1 MGYKKIDNRL
11 RVLMENGIAKGHRSM
26 FLLVGPKARDQVVI
40 LHQMLSKSQVKSRP
54 SVLWCYKKE
63 LGFSSHR
70 KKQMRKLQKQLKSGQ
85 QLDDLE
91 NMFETFIAQT
101 NIRYS
106 YYNETH
112 KILGNTYG
120 MLVLQDFEAITPNV
134 LARTIETIE
143 GGGVICILLNTIDS
157 LKQLHTMTMDV
168 HTRYR
173 TEAHQ
178 DVVARFNERFILSVA
193 ACASC
198 VVVDDKLNILPIS
211 SHVAEIV
218 EVPKSDSTKQTAE
231 ALELVKLKESLAETQ
246 PIGAILNQCKT
257 LDQAKAVL
265 KFIDVI
271 SEKTLSSTVSLTAG
285 RGRGK
290 SAALGLSIAAA
301 IAFNYSNIYVTSP
314 SPENLK
320 TLFEFILKGF
330 DAISLKEHN
339 DYEIIQSTNTEFNKA
354 IVRINVFTQHRQC
367 IQYIHPADAAKNKL
381 LVQSAELL
389 VIDEAAA
396 IPLPIVKS
404 LLGQYLVFMSSTI
417 NGYEGTGRS
426 LSLKLLQQ
434 LRQQSA
440 TDNTRNETAIQGRK
454 LFELSLNESIRY
466 NMGDEIE
473 LWLNKLL
480 CLDATIIDNPPSFG
494 CPVPTDCNLYYINR
508 DILFSYHKASENFLQ
523 RLMGLYVASHY
534 KNSPNDLQMISDAP
548 AHHLFCLLP
557 PINTKH
563 MKKVKIPDVLC
574 FIQVCLEGEISQ
586 DSIKASLSRGKR
598 ASGDLIPWT
607 IAQQFQDPHFAS
619 LSGARIVRIAT
630 NPNYQSMGY
639 GGRSIQ
645 LLEDYYRG
653 QYNVNLLKL
662 ANSKDDEN
670 ENDIDG
676 DVKKIN
682 APLLLNLDERKAEKL
697 DYLGVSF
704 GLTPELLKFW
714 KKSGFTP
721 IYLRQTPNDLTGE
734 HSCIMLKVLSN
745 SNNLSDEVGKE
756 NGLQLTNSGLFDSSI
771 SNNLKDGWLTEF
783 WIDFRKR
790 FLSLLSYQFSTFS
803 SIFALNILQNP
814 SVKVNSKSIDLTAE
828 ELMIHFTTYDLKR
841 LELYSQNMVDYHL
854 IVDLLPFVAR
864 LYFLDRFGESFHMS
878 HVQNAILLSIGLQ
891 HNDIDKISAELNLPS
906 TQILGLFSRT
916 IKKISNHFQ
925 SIRSKQV
932 EGQLKLKN
940 IGQTNLNPLTQSL
953 DDELQ
958 EAADIVQRA
967 EQKQKKALAKD
978 LSQYAIKGSEDDWDR
993 ALKGSQK
1000 TLVSIKSIGKRINPE
1015 QMNKDDGLMKKKK
1028 PNFQSNNNRNHKK
1041 NKKFNAN

>member
-1 MGYKKIDNRL
+1 MVYKKIDNRL
-11 RVLMENGIAKGHRSM
+11 RILMENGITQGHRSM
-26 FLLVGPKARDQVVI
+26 FLIVGPKARDQVVI

-70 KKQMRKLQKQLKSGQ
+70 KKRMRILQKKMKQGVE
-85 QLDDLE
+85 LDNLE
-91 NMFETFIAQT
+91 DMFETFIAQT

-120 MLVLQDFEAITPNV
+120 MLVLQDFEAITPNI

-143 GGGVICILLNTIDS
+143 GGGVICLLLNSITS
-157 LKQLHTMTMDV
+157 LKQLHAMTMDV
-168 HTRYR
+168 HSRYR

-193 ACASC
+193 ASSSC
-198 VVVDDKLNILPIS
+198 VIVDDKLNILPIS
-211 SHVAEIV
+211 SHIAEITP
-218 EVPKSDSTKQTAE
+218 VPKMESTELTPEAAE
-231 ALELVKLKESLAETQ
+231 LAELKDSLAETQ
-246 PIGAILNQCKT
+246 PVGSIISQCRT

-271 SEKTLSSTVSLTAG
+271 SEKSLSSTVSLTAG

-301 IAFNYSNIYVTSP
+301 VAFNYSNIYVTSP
-314 SPENLK
+314 TPENLQ

-330 DAISLKEHN
+330 DAIHLKEHL
-339 DYEIIQSTNTEFNKA
+339 DYDIIQSTNAEFNKA
-354 IVRINVFTQHRQC
+354 IVRINIFRQHRQC

-381 LVQSAELL
+381 LVQSAELV

-404 LLGQYLVFMSSTI
+404 LLGPYLVFMSSTI

-434 LRQQSA
+434 LRQTSVPGA
-440 TDNTRNETAIQGRK
+440 NNKASDAMQGRN
-454 LFELSLNESIRY
+454 LFELELNESIRY
-466 NMGDEIE
+466 NNGDQIE

-480 CLDATIIDNPPSFG
+480 CLDASIIDNPVTYG
-494 CPVPTDCNLYYINR
+494 CPVPTDCNLFYINR
-508 DILFSYHKASENFLQ
+508 DTLFSYHKASENFLQ
-523 RLMGLYVASHY
+523 RIMALYVASHY

-557 PINTKH
+557 PITAKH

-607 IAQQFQDPHFAS
+607 VSQQFQDPHFAS
-619 LSGARIVRIAT
+619 LSGARVVRIAT
-630 NPNYQSMGY
+630 NPNYQAMGY
-639 GGRSIQ
+639 GTRALQ

-653 QYNVNLLKL
+653 QYNVNLV
-662 ANSKDDEN
+662 E
-670 ENDIDG
+670 EGGEPVTVQEEDG
-676 DVKKIN
+676 EAEGQEIKKIN
-682 APLLLNLDERKAEKL
+682 SPLLLNLNERKAEKL

-721 IYLRQTPNDLTGE
+721 VYLRQTPNDLTGE
-734 HSCIMLKVLSN
+734 HSCIMLKVLGEDEHLNGHVEAKDSEEHSGGKSALFN
-745 SNNLSDEVGKE
+745 ADISLKNNW
-756 NGLQLTNSGLFDSSI
+756 LQA
-771 SNNLKDGWLTEF
+771 F
-783 WIDFRKR
+783 WVDFRKR
-790 FLSLLSYQFSTFS
+790 FISLLSYQFSTFS
-803 SIFALNILQNP
+803 AAFALNILQN
-814 SVKVNSKSIDLTAE
+814 SIKQAEVPELTRD
-828 ELMIHFTTYDLKR
+828 ELLKQFTTYDLKR
-841 LELYSQNMVDYHL
+841 LELYSQNLADYHL
-854 IVDLLPFVAR
+854 IVDLLPAIAH
-864 LYFLDRFGESFHMS
+864 LYFLGRFGPSFRMS

-891 HNDIDKISAELNLPS
+891 HSDVDQISAQLNLPS
-906 TQILGLFSRT
+906 TQVLGLFSRSV
-916 IKKISNHFQ
+916 KKISNYFTSLRQ
-925 SIRSKQV
+925 KEI
-932 EGQLKLKN
+932 EGQLKMRN
-940 IGQTNLNPLTQSL
+940 VGQGNLNPLSQSL
-953 DDELQ
+953 EDELS
-958 EAADIVQRA
+958 EAADVIKKA
-967 EQKQKKALAKD
+967 EQKQRKALSKD
-978 LSQYAIKGSEDDWDR
+978 LSQYAIKGSENDWEH
-993 ALKGSQK
+993 ALKGTNQ
-1000 TLVSIKSIGKRINPE
+1000 TLVSIKSIGKRPNPE
-1015 QMNKDDGLMKKKK
+1015 QSTKSQPEQFKNKQKPKKFKKK
-1028 PNFQSNNNRNHKK
+1028 H
-1041 NKKFNAN
+1041 